1 MPGGALSVT
10 PPTRDNAPVAA
21 VWMAARAQLRRRWGA
36 TVALILLV
44 GLAGGV
50 VIAAIAGA
58 SRTES
63 AMKRFV
69 AYSRPEDAYVVVN
82 GPVPPGTETLGGPP
96 PDITPAQMKEYI
108 DKTLAER
115 DRLVHLP
122 EVAEAGR
129 APYMF
134 LSPDK
139 AGKELGAINALAAAD
154 VHAFRTM
161 DRPLVVRGRFARLDR
176 PDEAV
181 VDDLTARLRHL
192 HVGSQVTLWSYSVQT
207 NNNVALSG
215 FGKYPPPDGP
225 PYTFRIVGIVRS
237 PSEVNS
243 LPASVVSDA
252 QFEGQGAMVLTPA
265 FLQKLVAD
273 QGPPPGLPGIENL
286 PGIEGFRIRLRHGA
300 ADAPAFLRELPA
312 LDVRPEDAHIGGSDI
327 Q

>member
-1 MPGGALSVT
+1 MPGGALPVT
-10 PPTRDNAPVAA
+10 AAPAQNEPVVQA

-36 TVALILLV
+36 TVALVLLV

-58 SRTES
+58 SRTDS

-139 AGKELGAINALAAAD
+139 AGKELGAINAFAVAD

-161 DRPLVVRGRFARLDR
+161 
-176 PDEAV
+176 
-181 VDDLTARLRHL
+181 
-192 HVGSQVTLWSYSVQT
+192 
-207 NNNVALSG
+207 
-215 FGKYPPPDGP
+215 
-225 PYTFRIVGIVRS
+225 
-237 PSEVNS
+237 
-243 LPASVVSDA
+243 
-252 QFEGQGAMVLTPA
+252 
-265 FLQKLVAD
+265 
-273 QGPPPGLPGIENL
+273 
-286 PGIEGFRIRLRHGA
+286 
-300 ADAPAFLRELPA
+300 
-312 LDVRPEDAHIGGSDI
+312 
-327 Q
+327 